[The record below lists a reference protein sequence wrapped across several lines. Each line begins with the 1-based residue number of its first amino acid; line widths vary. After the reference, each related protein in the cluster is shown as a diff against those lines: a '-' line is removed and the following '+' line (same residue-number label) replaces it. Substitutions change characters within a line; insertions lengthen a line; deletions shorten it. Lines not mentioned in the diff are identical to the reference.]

1 VSYLIDSD
9 WIADYLKGRRPT
21 VDQLQALEPQGL
33 SISLISYGE
42 IYEGIYFGD
51 QPAAMARSFRQFLR
65 AVDILPLNRTIMRR
79 FARIRGELRRGGR
92 IIGDPDLMIA
102 ATAIEHDLTLITGN
116 SRHFSR
122 IAELRLYR
130 SEES

>member
-9 WIADYLKGRRPT
+9 WIADYLKGRLPA
-21 VDQLQALEPQGL
+21 VEHLQSLEPQGL

-42 IYEGIYFGD
+42 IYEGIYFGG
-51 QPAAMARSFRQFLR
+51 QPAATARAFRQFLR
-65 AVDILPLNRTIMRR
+65 AVDVLPLNRTIMRR
-79 FARIRGELRRGGR
+79 FARIRGELRCGGQ
-92 IIGDPDLMIA
+92 IVGDPDLMIA
-102 ATAIEHDLTLITGN
+102 ATAIEHNLTLITGN

-122 IAELRLYR
+122 IADLRLYQ